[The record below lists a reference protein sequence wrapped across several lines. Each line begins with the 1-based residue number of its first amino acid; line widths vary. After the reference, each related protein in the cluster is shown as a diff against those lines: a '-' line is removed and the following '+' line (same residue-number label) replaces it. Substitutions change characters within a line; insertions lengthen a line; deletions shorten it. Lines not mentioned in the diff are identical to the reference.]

1 MSEDTETIDPKED
14 EYVTLKPSDVI
25 KYNGFDEALVGV
37 GSQLGGPPVAI
48 YDFNKIIEIMKEQ
61 DESTADEAV
70 EKFKKTL
77 VQMSYGIRTPMIIY
91 PDQEEG

>member
-1 MSEDTETIDPKED
+1 MSEDTETIEPKED

-48 YDFNKIIEIMKEQ
+48 YDFNNETIFLHLIEILISKEHP
-61 DESTADEAV
+61 
-70 EKFKKTL
+70 L
-77 VQMSYGIRTPMIIY
+77 
-91 PDQEEG
+91 